1 MAHLPFLASHTEGK
15 GKLAGWCK
23 DVATSLSVDLL
34 LQAMV
39 RGPPKASKRA
49 QIAAAKKLKTAL
61 TPEEQVDCLLD
72 QATDA
77 GILGRTWAGWR
88 PFV

>member
-1 MAHLPFLASHTEGK
+1 MKVLPASQWV
-15 GKLAGWCK
+15 L
-23 DVATSLSVDLL
+23 V
-34 LQAMV
+34 LQLMV
-39 RGPPKASKRA
+39 RGQSKVSKRA
-49 QIAAAKKLKTAL
+49 QIAAAQKPKTAL

-77 GILGRTWAGWR
+77 SILGRTWAGWR

>member
-1 MAHLPFLASHTEGK
+1 MK
-15 GKLAGWCK
+15 GQPKLN
-23 DVATSLSVDLL
+23 
-34 LQAMV
+34 
-39 RGPPKASKRA
+39 RRA
-49 QIAAAKKLKTAL
+49 QIAAERKSAAKL

>member
-1 MAHLPFLASHTEGK
+1 MVQKHSRSCCGVSS
-15 GKLAGWCK
+15 
-23 DVATSLSVDLL
+23 DVTV
-34 LQAMV
+34 QAMV
-39 RGPPKASKRA
+39 RGQPNTSKRA
-49 QIAAAKKLKTAL
+49 QIGAAQEARAAL

-77 GILGRTWAGWR
+77 SILGRTWAGWR

>member
-1 MAHLPFLASHTEGK
+1 MAQ
-15 GKLAGWCK
+15 LAGPYSEGAASISEGGL
-23 DVATSLSVDLL
+23 V
-34 LQAMV
+34 LQVMV
-39 RGPPKASKRA
+39 RGQPKVSKRA
-49 QIAAAKKLKTAL
+49 QIAAAQKPETAL

-72 QATDA
+72 QATDP

>member
-1 MAHLPFLASHTEGK
+1 MEDDSSSSSS
-15 GKLAGWCK
+15 GWSLTH
-23 DVATSLSVDLL
+23 VA

-39 RGPPKASKRA
+39 RGHSKTCKRA
-49 QIAAAKKLKTAL
+49 RIAAAQKPKAAL
-61 TPEEQVDCLLD
+61 TPDEQVDCLLD
-72 QATDA
+72 QATDP

>member
-1 MAHLPFLASHTEGK
+1 MK
-15 GKLAGWCK
+15 GN
-23 DVATSLSVDLL
+23 
-34 LQAMV
+34 
-39 RGPPKASKRA
+39 PKVSRRA
-49 QIAAAKKLKTAL
+49 KIAAGEQEKSDM

-72 QATDA
+72 QATDV